1 MSIEQTLSM
10 ERDATDTRIAVS
22 DPRVRAELLDLVYA
36 TTSVVLA
43 ANVINGALLALVIG
57 PVIGGAVAAV
67 WYGLLL
73 IMVAVRAVAW
83 VKYRRDA
90 DRIGRLGWW
99 TFVGVAGSGASGLVW
114 GAAGALFFFPD
125 SPLHYALL
133 VLVLAGMGAGAVAAL
148 APHPPALVAYLLPSL
163 LPLCIRLVSTGE
175 TAHLAM
181 AGMVLMYV
189 IGVFIVGRRA
199 QEWLTQSLVLRL
211 ENTELLRT
219 LERRVEERTD
229 ELRQL
234 NVQLYHDIAERERAE
249 RALHESERRFK
260 DFAASAS
267 DWYWE
272 MGPDLRLTWVSDQIR
287 ELLGVSPE
295 EVIGKKRNEIAVA
308 EASDEQ
314 WTLHFRDL
322 HDHRPFKDFRYR
334 VRGTNGETYHV
345 SVSGVPVFGENR
357 EFLGYRGTGANI
369 TERKR
374 AEEALSDEKERAQV
388 TLHSIGDAVI
398 TTDAE
403 GNVEYLNPI
412 AETLTGWTN
421 DGARGLSLDTVFR
434 IIEED
439 SREPAA
445 DPVARCLEQGKI
457 VGLANHSVLIDRSGR
472 EYAIE
477 DTAAPIRNRKGQV
490 LGAVLVFH
498 DVSETRRMAR
508 QMAHDAAHDALT
520 GLINRREFE
529 RRLEH
534 TVMSAKRNGTYHV
547 LCYLDLD
554 QFKLVN
560 DTAGHAAGDELLKR
574 VRGLLAGKF
583 RERDTLAR
591 LGGDEFGLLLDNC
604 QLPEALG
611 ICDIIVATFHNYR
624 FKWQGRSFQI
634 GASAGLVPVT
644 ANAESAAQLLS
655 QADVACYTAKELG
668 RNQVQVYQMDGAEP
682 SRRHSEIILA
692 SGLQDALEQNRF
704 VLYCQPIV
712 DLSGDGEAPLRFELL
727 LRLRDRGN
735 LVLPHSF
742 IPAAERYGLMI
753 AIDRWVVH
761 EALCRC
767 TRIFGADSNVEIS
780 INLSGNS
787 LSDDSLLDFLSEQ
800 FAGSTVSPHQVCFE
814 ITETSAIRD
823 LGKAADFLM
832 KTKSMG
838 SRFALDDFGA
848 GLSSFTYLKTFPADY
863 LKIDGSFV
871 RDMADNT
878 IDQAMVVAINE
889 IGHTLGMK
897 TIAESVESE
906 ILIERLAKLG
916 VDRAQGYALGVP
928 VPFDEAVNASRVH

>member
-1 MSIEQTLSM
+1 LSIEQTLSM
-10 ERDATDTRIAVS
+10 ERDPADTRIAVS

-43 ANVINGALLALVIG
+43 ANVIIGALLVLVIG
-57 PVIGGAVAAV
+57 PVIGGAVVAV

-73 IMVAVRAVAW
+73 AMVAVRAIAW
-83 VKYRRDA
+83 VKYRRDT
-90 DRIGRLGWW
+90 DRISRLGWW
-99 TFVGVAGSGASGLVW
+99 AFVAVTGSGASGLLW
-114 GAAGALFFFPD
+114 GVAGALFLFPA

-133 VLVLAGMGAGAVAAL
+133 VLVLGGMGAGAVAAL
-148 APHPPALVAYLLPSL
+148 APHQPALVAYLFPSL
-163 LPLCIRLVSTGE
+163 LPLCFRLVSTGE

-181 AGMVLMYV
+181 AAMVFLYV

-211 ENTELLRT
+211 ENAELLRT
-219 LERRVEERTD
+219 VERRVEERTN
-229 ELRQL
+229 ELRQV
-234 NVQLYHDIAERERAE
+234 NIRLYDDIAQRERAE
-249 RALHESERRFK
+249 RALNDSERRFK

-272 MGPDLRLTWVSDQIR
+272 MGPDLRLTWVSDQIKK
-287 ELLGVSPE
+287 LLGVSPE
-295 EVIGKKRNEIAVA
+295 DVIGKKRNEIAAA
-308 EASDEQ
+308 EASEEQ
-314 WTLHFRDL
+314 WKLHLRDL

-334 VRGTNGETYHV
+334 VRGANGEAYHV
-345 SVSGVPVFGENR
+345 SVNGVPVFGEDR

-369 TERKR
+369 TERTR

-403 GNVEYLNPI
+403 GVVEYLNPI
-412 AETLTGWTN
+412 AEILTGWTN
-421 DGARGLSLDTVFR
+421 DEARGLSLEAVFR

-477 DTAAPIRNRKGQV
+477 DTAAPIRSSKGQV

-498 DVSETRRMAR
+498 DVSETREMAR
-508 QMAHDAAHDALT
+508 QMQHDAAHDALT

-534 TVMSAKRNGTYHV
+534 TVMNAKRHGSHHV

-560 DTAGHAAGDELLKR
+560 DAAGHAAGDELLKR

-591 LGGDEFGLLLDNC
+591 LGGDEFGLLFDNC

-611 ICDIIVATFHNYR
+611 ICDIIVATFHNYH
-624 FKWQGRSFQI
+624 FKWQGRGFQI
-634 GASAGLVPVT
+634 GASMGLVPVT

-668 RNQVQVYQMDGAEP
+668 RNQVHVYQKQGAEP
-682 SRRHSEIILA
+682 SRRHTEIILA

-712 DLSGDGEAPLRFELL
+712 ELSSDVEAPLRFELL
-727 LRLRDRGN
+727 LRLREGGN
-735 LVLPHSF
+735 LVLPHAF
-742 IPAAERYGLMI
+742 IPAAERYGLMVT
-753 AIDRWVVH
+753 IDRWVVRQ
-761 EALCRC
+761 AFRSC
-767 TRIFGADSNVEIS
+767 TRIFGADSSVEIS

-787 LSDDSLLDFLSEQ
+787 LNDDSLLDFLTEQ
-800 FAGSTVSPHQVCFE
+800 FAGSTVSPQQVCFE
-814 ITETSAIRD
+814 ITETSTIRD

-832 KTKSMG
+832 ETKKMG
-838 SRFALDDFGA
+838 CRFALDDFGA

-863 LKIDGSFV
+863 LKIDGSFI
-871 RDMADNT
+871 RDMADNA

-889 IGHTLGMK
+889 VGHILGMK

-906 ILIERLAKLG
+906 ILVERLTTLG

-928 VPFDEAVNASRVH
+928 VPFDETVNAPRVH

>member
-1 MSIEQTLSM
+1 LSIEQTLTM

-36 TTSVVLA
+36 TTTVVLA

-57 PVIGGAVAAV
+57 PVIGGAVVAV
-67 WYGLLL
+67 WYGLMLA
-73 IMVAVRAVAW
+73 MVAVRAIAW
-83 VKYRRDA
+83 VKYRRDT
-90 DRIGRLGWW
+90 DRISRLGWW
-99 TFVGVAGSGASGLVW
+99 AFVAVTGSGASGLLW
-114 GAAGALFFFPD
+114 GAAGALFFLPD

-133 VLVLAGMGAGAVAAL
+133 VLVLGGMGAGAVAAL
-148 APHPPALVAYLLPSL
+148 APHQPALVAYLFPSL
-163 LPLCIRLVSTGE
+163 LPLCFRLVSTGE

-181 AGMVLMYV
+181 AAMVFLYV

-211 ENTELLRT
+211 ENAELLRT
-219 LERRVEERTD
+219 VERRVEERTN
-229 ELRQL
+229 ELCQV
-234 NVQLYHDIAERERAE
+234 NVRLYDDIAQRERAE
-249 RALHESERRFK
+249 RALNDSERRFK

-272 MGPDLRLTWVSDQIR
+272 MGPDLRLTWVSDQIKK
-287 ELLGVSPE
+287 LLGVSPE
-295 EVIGKKRNEIAVA
+295 DVIGKKRNEIAVA
-308 EASDEQ
+308 EASEEQ
-314 WTLHFRDL
+314 WKLHLRDL

-334 VRGTNGETYHV
+334 VRGANGEAYHV
-345 SVSGVPVFGENR
+345 SVNGVPVFGEDR

-369 TERKR
+369 TERTR
-374 AEEALSDEKERAQV
+374 VEEALSDEKERAQV

-403 GNVEYLNPI
+403 GVVEYLNPV
-412 AETLTGWTN
+412 AEILTGWTN
-421 DGARGLSLDTVFR
+421 DEARGLSLDAVFR

-439 SREPAA
+439 SRESAA

-477 DTAAPIRNRKGQV
+477 DTVAPIRNSKGQV

-498 DVSETRRMAR
+498 DVSKTREMAR
-508 QMAHDAAHDALT
+508 QMQHDAAHDALT

-534 TVMSAKRNGTYHV
+534 TVMNAKRHGSHHV

-560 DTAGHAAGDELLKR
+560 DAAGHAAGDELLKR

-611 ICDIIVATFHNYR
+611 ICDIIVATFHNYH
-624 FKWQGRSFQI
+624 FKWQGRGFQI
-634 GASAGLVPVT
+634 GASMGLVPVT

-668 RNQVQVYQMDGAEP
+668 RNQLHVYQKQGAEP
-682 SRRHSEIILA
+682 SRRHTEIILA

-712 DLSGDGEAPLRFELL
+712 ELSSDIEAPLRFELL
-727 LRLRDRGN
+727 LRLREGGN
-735 LVLPHSF
+735 LVLPHAF
-742 IPAAERYGLMI
+742 IPAAERYGLMVT
-753 AIDRWVVH
+753 IDRWVVRQ
-761 EALCRC
+761 AFRSC

-780 INLSGNS
+780 INLSANS
-787 LSDDSLLDFLSEQ
+787 LNDDSLLDFLTEQ

-832 KTKSMG
+832 ETKKMG
-838 SRFALDDFGA
+838 CRFAIDDFGA

-871 RDMADNT
+871 RDMADNA

-889 IGHTLGMK
+889 VGHTLGMK

-906 ILIERLAKLG
+906 ILIERLAKLD
-916 VDRAQGYALGVP
+916 VDRAQGYALGIP
-928 VPFDEAVNASRVH
+928 VPFDEEVNAPRVH

>member
-1 MSIEQTLSM
+1 MTM
-10 ERDATDTRIAVS
+10 NRAAADARVATS
-22 DPRVRAELLDLVYA
+22 DPRVKAELLELVYA
-36 TTSVVLA
+36 TTPVVLA

-57 PVIGGAVAAV
+57 PVIGGTVVAV

-73 IMVAVRAVAW
+73 AMVAVRATAW
-83 VKYRRDA
+83 TKYRRDT
-90 DRIGRLGWW
+90 DRIARLGFWA
-99 TFVGVAGSGASGLVW
+99 FVAVASSGASGLFW
-114 GAAGALFFFPD
+114 GVAGALFFLPD

-133 VLVLAGMGAGAVAAL
+133 VLVLGGMGAGAVAAL
-148 APHPPALVAYLLPSL
+148 SPHPPALVAYLFPSL
-163 LPLCIRLVSTGE
+163 LPLCFRLASTGE
-175 TAHLAM
+175 AAHQAM
-181 AGMVLMYV
+181 AGMVFIYI
-189 IGVFIVGRRA
+189 IGVFLVGRRA
-199 QEWLTQSLVLRL
+199 HAWLTQSLALRI
-211 ENTELLRT
+211 ENTEILRT

-229 ELRQL
+229 ELRQV
-234 NVQLYHDIAERERAE
+234 NFRLYHDIAERERTE
-249 RALHESERRFK
+249 QALHDSERRFK

-272 MGPDLRLTWVSDQIR
+272 MGADLRITWVSDQIR
-287 ELLGVSPE
+287 ELLGVPPE
-295 EVIGKKRNEIAVA
+295 DVIGRKRNEIAAA

-314 WTLHFRDL
+314 WTRHLRDL
-322 HDHRPFKDFRYR
+322 RDHQPFKDFRYR
-334 VRGTNGETYHV
+334 VRGANGEAYHV
-345 SVSGVPVFGENR
+345 SVSGVPVFGRNR
-357 EFLGYRGTGANI
+357 EFAGFRGTGANI
-369 TERKR
+369 TERVR
-374 AEEALSDEKERAQV
+374 AVEALSDEKERAQV
-388 TLHSIGDAVI
+388 TLHSIADAVI
-398 TTDAE
+398 TTDAK
-403 GNVEYLNPI
+403 GIVEYLNPV
-412 AETLTGWTN
+412 AEMLTGWTN
-421 DGARGLSLDTVFR
+421 DEARGLNLDAVFR
-434 IIEED
+434 IIDED

-457 VGLANHSVLIDRSGR
+457 VGLAKRSVLIDRNGR

-490 LGAVLVFH
+490 FGVVLVFH
-498 DVSETRRMAR
+498 DVSDTRQMAR
-508 QMAHDAAHDALT
+508 QMEHDATHDALT

-534 TVMSAKRNGTYHV
+534 TVMNAKRNGNHHV

-604 QLPEALG
+604 RLPEALG
-611 ICDIIVATFHNYR
+611 ICDIIVATFRNYR

-634 GASAGLVPVT
+634 GASMGLVPVT

-668 RNQVQVYQMDGAEP
+668 RNQVHVYQKEGAEP

-692 SGLQDALEQNRF
+692 SGLQDALAQNRF

-712 DLSGDGEAPLRFELL
+712 DLSGDGASPLRFELL
-727 LRLRDRGN
+727 LRLRDGGN
-735 LVLPHSF
+735 LVLPQAF
-742 IPAAERYGLMI
+742 IPGAERYGLMMT
-753 AIDRWVVH
+753 IDRWVIRQAFRRYM
-761 EALCRC
+761 E
-767 TRIFGADSNVEIS
+767 IFGANSNVEIS

-787 LSDDSLLDFLSEQ
+787 LSDDSLLDFLTEQ
-800 FAGSTVSPHQVCFE
+800 FAATKISPRQVCFE

-823 LGKAADFLM
+823 LCKAADFLM
-832 KTKSMG
+832 ETKKMG

-889 IGHTLGMK
+889 VGHTLGMK
-897 TIAESVESE
+897 TIAECVESE
-906 ILIERLAKLG
+906 IVVEHLTKLG
-916 VDRAQGYALGVP
+916 VDRAQGYALGAP
-928 VPFDEAVNASRVH
+928 VPFDETVNAPRVH